1 MKMKKVF
8 LTAMM
13 SLMLCI
19 GVFAQDCGTCRPE
32 EYEIVLGTL
41 STSFSSPTYYLASSD
56 WKHFDYGYTDQELY
70 NILLSKA
77 KQVYSNRSNLK
88 IRNMKLEL
96 SQTNNKDDKNNKY
109 KITSKIFHYRGTY
122 SVVEVDLQA
131 KAKTEARNTQN
142 WIIRRALN
150 KLEEST
156 SKAVAT
162 IPNGARMA
170 IDKITIPEAS
180 NDDAIRDPLLDIL
193 LDKGY
198 RVVAKEYL
206 ERLYREQQDQQSGI
220 YNERTTVQE
229 NNFSAV
235 GYFINVKVTETSIRV
250 QVVNVST
257 GEYEGNAT
265 VNF

>member
-1 MKMKKVF
+1 MKKVL
-8 LTAMM
+8 LTTVM
-13 SLMLCI
+13 SLMMCM
-19 GVFAQDCGTCRPE
+19 GVYAQDCGKCSPE
-32 EYEIVLGTL
+32 VYEIVLGNL
-41 STSFSSPTYYLASSD
+41 STSFSSPTYYFTSSD
-56 WKHFDYGYTDQELY
+56 WKHFEYGYTDQELY

-77 KQVYSNRSNLK
+77 KQVYSNRSNIK
-88 IRNMKLEL
+88 IRNMKLEQ
-96 SQTNNKDDKNNKY
+96 SETTTMDDKNHKY
-109 KITSKIFHYRGTY
+109 RITSRIFHYRGTY

-131 KAKTEARNTQN
+131 KAKAETRNTQQ
-142 WIIRRALN
+142 RVLRQALN

-156 SKAVAT
+156 GKAIAN
-162 IPNGARMA
+162 IPSGARMA
-170 IDKITIPEAS
+170 IDKITLPDEL
-180 NDDAIRDPLLDIL
+180 NDDAIKDNLLDIL

-206 ERLYREQQDQQSGI
+206 EKLYKEQQDQQSGI
-220 YNERTTVQE
+220 YNEKTTVQE

-235 GYFINVKVTETSIRV
+235 GYFVNVKVTETSIRV